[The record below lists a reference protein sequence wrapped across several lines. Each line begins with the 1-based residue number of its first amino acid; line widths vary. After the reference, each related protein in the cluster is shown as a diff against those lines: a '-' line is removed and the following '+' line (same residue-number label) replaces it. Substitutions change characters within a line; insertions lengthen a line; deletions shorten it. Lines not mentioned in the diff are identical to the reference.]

1 MNILLLAPEPF
12 YEERGTPIA
21 VGLILKGLSE
31 RGDNIEVVTYP
42 QGSAIQY
49 EHVTVHRI
57 LKVPFMNHIRP
68 GFSWKKVV
76 CDCFMF
82 FKVMRLACGK
92 RYDLVHAVEESV
104 FMALILKCVFKIP
117 YIYDMD
123 SSLAQQMIEKYP
135 FLNPLQFLLRFCEKL
150 AVKNAEVV
158 LPVCDAL
165 AHGIEKHRPKRV
177 EVIPDVSL
185 LSEIDPA
192 HTEAT
197 LESKVNY
204 EN

>member
-31 RGDNIEVVTYP
+31 RGDTVEVVTYR
-42 QGSAIQY
+42 QGNTVEY
-49 EHVTVHRI
+49 DHVTVHRI
-57 LKVPFMNHIRP
+57 LKIPFLDNIRP

-82 FKVMRLACGK
+82 FKVMRLACAK

-104 FMALILKCVFKIP
+104 FMALILKWLFKIP
-117 YIYDMD
+117 YVYDMD
-123 SSLAQQMIEKYP
+123 SSLAQQMVEKYS
-135 FLNPLQFLLRFCEKL
+135 FLNPFQFILRFCEKL

-158 LPVCDAL
+158 IPVCDAL
-165 AHGIEKHRPKRV
+165 ARGIEKHRPKRV

-185 LSEIDPA
+185 LSETDSVHIEP
-192 HTEAT
+192 TPKIEGK
-197 LESKVNY
+197 L
-204 EN
+204 